1 MRIGVVH
8 YASAILNYAESYKE
22 VLAVGVNGYE
32 EAGDTIHQVDVWYI
46 SKDNLFVPKHVG
58 SYEDISFLLEK
69 NAKEFVEKLD
79 SLALT
84 SEELEERKLA
94 LEDDIERKLKAL
106 NQSLHDEQNILV
118 GKRVQLVAGMIM
130 AGLGADGV
138 QPLRIE
144 DLAGRED
151 EENNDGQ
158 VVMSKIRMYLEHK
171 KLPEEKIEMITNIL
185 KVVFTQS
192 NLQIPVNG
200 ESKLHTIYASV
211 KRDILPYVTGE
222 LHNIDF
228 TGRLFNVPQ
237 IRNL

>member
-1 MRIGVVH
+1 M
-8 YASAILNYAESYKE
+8 
-22 VLAVGVNGYE
+22 
-32 EAGDTIHQVDVWYI
+32 
-46 SKDNLFVPKHVG
+46 
-58 SYEDISFLLEK
+58 LEK

-171 KLPEEKIEMITNIL
+171 NCPRRKLK
-185 KVVFTQS
+185 
-192 NLQIPVNG
+192 
-200 ESKLHTIYASV
+200 
-211 KRDILPYVTGE
+211 
-222 LHNIDF
+222 
-228 TGRLFNVPQ
+228 
-237 IRNL
+237 

>member
-1 MRIGVVH
+1 MFGIFLK
-8 YASAILNYAESYKE
+8 I
-22 VLAVGVNGYE
+22 
-32 EAGDTIHQVDVWYI
+32 I
-46 SKDNLFVPKHVG
+46 SLCQNMFVG

-118 GKRVQLVAGMIM
+118 GKRVQLVAGLIM

-151 EENNDGQ
+151 EENNDD
-158 VVMSKIRMYLEHK
+158 R
-171 KLPEEKIEMITNIL
+171 
-185 KVVFTQS
+185 
-192 NLQIPVNG
+192 
-200 ESKLHTIYASV
+200 
-211 KRDILPYVTGE
+211 
-222 LHNIDF
+222 
-228 TGRLFNVPQ
+228 
-237 IRNL
+237 

>member
-1 MRIGVVH
+1 MKKLVIQFTKLMFGIFLKIT
-8 YASAILNYAESYKE
+8 SLC
-22 VLAVGVNGYE
+22 
-32 EAGDTIHQVDVWYI
+32 Q
-46 SKDNLFVPKHVG
+46 KHVG

-94 LEDDIERKLKAL
+94 LEDDMERKLKAL

>member
-1 MRIGVVH
+1 MFGIFLKIT
-8 YASAILNYAESYKE
+8 SLC
-22 VLAVGVNGYE
+22 
-32 EAGDTIHQVDVWYI
+32 Q
-46 SKDNLFVPKHVG
+46 KHVG

-171 KLPEEKIEMITNIL
+171 NCPRRKLK
-185 KVVFTQS
+185 
-192 NLQIPVNG
+192 
-200 ESKLHTIYASV
+200 
-211 KRDILPYVTGE
+211 
-222 LHNIDF
+222 
-228 TGRLFNVPQ
+228 
-237 IRNL
+237 

>member
-1 MRIGVVH
+1 MIEVKGKKGDLIKVNEKGEIDNLKKNSDSNFQNIAKYAVNGAVH
-8 YASAILNYAESYKE
+8 YASAILNYTESYKE

-32 EAGDTIHQVDVWYI
+32 EAGDTIHEVDVWYI

-79 SLALT
+79 SLSLT

-130 AGLGADGV
+130 ALWLV
-138 QPLRIE
+138 
-144 DLAGRED
+144 DLY
-151 EENNDGQ
+151 NLF
-158 VVMSKIRMYLEHK
+158 VLKI
-171 KLPEEKIEMITNIL
+171 
-185 KVVFTQS
+185 
-192 NLQIPVNG
+192 
-200 ESKLHTIYASV
+200 
-211 KRDILPYVTGE
+211 
-222 LHNIDF
+222 
-228 TGRLFNVPQ
+228 
-237 IRNL
+237 

>member
-1 MRIGVVH
+1 
-8 YASAILNYAESYKE
+8 
-22 VLAVGVNGYE
+22 
-32 EAGDTIHQVDVWYI
+32 
-46 SKDNLFVPKHVG
+46 
-58 SYEDISFLLEK
+58 
-69 NAKEFVEKLD
+69 
-79 SLALT
+79 
-84 SEELEERKLA
+84 
-94 LEDDIERKLKAL
+94 
-106 NQSLHDEQNILV
+106 
-118 GKRVQLVAGMIM
+118 MIM

-200 ESKLHTIYASV
+200 RE
-211 KRDILPYVTGE
+211 
-222 LHNIDF
+222 
-228 TGRLFNVPQ
+228 
-237 IRNL
+237 